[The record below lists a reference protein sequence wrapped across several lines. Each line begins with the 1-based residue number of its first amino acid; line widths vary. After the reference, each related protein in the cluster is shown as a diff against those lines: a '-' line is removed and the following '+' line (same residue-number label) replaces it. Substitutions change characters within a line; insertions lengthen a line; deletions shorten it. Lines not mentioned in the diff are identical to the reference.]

1 MTQQAPN
8 QQISS
13 WNLSNEQ
20 VSNQH
25 ICNRLMS
32 TYDLSIK
39 RISTYRVSKEWISS
53 YDFTA
58 KWISNQLMPLSISL
72 TRGFL
77 LKTLVTNRVAI
88 STFSYQQ
95 ISTQHIPTFCLI
107 YLQPLPILIVN
118 ENRSSSENLLLFL
131 IIHAFLQKIQQCHQE
146 NIPTLV
152 FVGIQTKI
160 YRIQF
165 S

>member
-20 VSNQH
+20 ISNQH

-39 RISTYRVSKEWISS
+39 RIST

-77 LKTLVTNRVAI
+77 LKTFVTNRVAI